1 MNLRNAILRKIHTAL
16 VTWKVNPQMRN
27 LILFF
32 LVLISLTVFGSTVFD
47 VHGVQAVEKN
57 RHSEQGFRESSL
69 KGSYASG
76 GRAGGSLSRS
86 VGVTTF
92 DGRGNVTR
100 YVKINSSDGMGGRKF
115 LELTSVGTYTIEPDG
130 LGVIHV
136 TNFYDNPAI
145 EPRDVTYDF
154 VVRKS
159 SKSRG
164 KKGLL
169 ADEIDA
175 IQQEAGVTA
184 ELVEESFSRRDGL
197 Q

>member
-1 MNLRNAILRKIHTAL
+1 M
-16 VTWKVNPQMRN
+16 
-27 LILFF
+27 
-32 LVLISLTVFGSTVFD
+32 
-47 VHGVQAVEKN
+47 
-57 RHSEQGFRESSL
+57 
-69 KGSYASG
+69 
-76 GRAGGSLSRS
+76 
-86 VGVTTF
+86 
-92 DGRGNVTR
+92 
-100 YVKINSSDGMGGRKF
+100 
-115 LELTSVGTYTIEPDG
+115 
-130 LGVIHV
+130 

-175 IQQEAGVTA
+175 IQREAGVTA

>member
-1 MNLRNAILRKIHTAL
+1 MHK
-16 VTWKVNPQMRN
+16 

-32 LVLISLTVFGSTVFD
+32 LVLISLTVFDSTVFNA
-47 VHGVQAVEKN
+47 HGLQAVEKN
-57 RHSEQGFRESSL
+57 RYSEQGFRKSSL

-76 GRAGGSLSRS
+76 GRTGGSLSRS
-86 VGVTTF
+86 VGVITF
-92 DGRGNVTR
+92 NGRGNVTR